1 MIYYKINLLLFSF
14 AIFLCS
20 CDTDLPNRKAG
31 SQNDRPA
38 INPNEHKES
47 LIKANT
53 IRVQKEDVEID
64 RFVKRHQWDML
75 ETGTGLRYLIY
86 YEEEGEEATTC
97 LPDRQAGK
105 TAVINFKISLLD
117 GTVCYSSENDGPKKF
132 TIGQGGVESGLEE
145 GILLLKVGDK
155 AKFILPSH
163 LAYGLLGDGNK
174 IPSHAVNIYNVEL
187 IELK

>member
-1 MIYYKINLLLFSF
+1 MLFSF
-14 AIFLCS
+14 AVFLFACGQ
-20 CDTDLPNRKAG
+20 AG
-31 SQNDRPA
+31 RQNDRPD
-38 INPNEHKES
+38 INPKEYKEP
-47 LIKANT
+47 LMEANK
-53 IRVQKEDVEID
+53 IRVQREDVEID
-64 RFVKRHQWDML
+64 NYIKRHQWDMK

-86 YEEEGEEATTC
+86 HEDGGEEAMT
-97 LPDRQAGK
+97 GK

-117 GTVCYSSENDGPKKF
+117 GTACYSSENNGPKKF

-163 LAYGLLGDGNK
+163 LAYGLLGDGDK
-174 IPSHAVNIYNVEL
+174 IPSHVVIIYEVDL